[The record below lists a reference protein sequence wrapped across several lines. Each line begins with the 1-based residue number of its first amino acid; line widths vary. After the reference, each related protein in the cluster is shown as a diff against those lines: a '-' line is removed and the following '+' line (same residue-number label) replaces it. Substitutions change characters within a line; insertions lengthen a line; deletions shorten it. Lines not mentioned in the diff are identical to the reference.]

1 MKMNDKTKAVHSGN
15 TSDSQKT
22 VATPIYQTS
31 AFLFDS
37 AEHAARLFALE
48 ELGNIYTRLS
58 NPTNE
63 VFEKKIAELEEG
75 ALAVATASGQSAIF
89 YAIANV
95 AQSGDRI
102 IVSNK
107 LYGGTVTL
115 FYHTLKRFGIECV
128 SFDSDDLDSIEPLID
143 ENTKA
148 IFFESLSNPQISMI
162 DIDRVVSIAK
172 KHKILSIC
180 DNTVATPILCKPLK
194 LGVDVVVHSTSKYI
208 GGQGLSIGGMVVERE
223 GIVELLK
230 DNPRYAHFNEPD
242 MSYHGLVYTELPL
255 PPFCLRIRLSLLRDI
270 GAVPSPFNSWT
281 FISGVETLAL
291 RMEDVSFKALKI
303 AEFLESHK
311 KVLSVRYPGLK
322 NDKYHNLA
330 QKYLKDG
337 KASGLISFDVGD
349 FEFAK
354 KVLNST
360 KIFKIVVNIGDS
372 KSIITHPA
380 STTHQQL
387 SREHLQKAGITEGQI
402 RLSIGLESLEDLTED
417 LKQALE
423 N

>member
-1 MKMNDKTKAVHSGN
+1 MNDKTKAVHSGN
-15 TSDSQKT
+15 TRDSQKT

-148 IFFESLSNPQISMI
+148 IFFESISNPQISMI

-230 DNPRYAHFNEPD
+230 DNPRYTHFNEPD

-303 AEFLESHK
+303 SEFLESHK

-322 NDKYHNLA
+322 NDKYRNLA